1 MKQLILI
8 FLIFVSFLLAGEN
21 DSHRIVK
28 NFLVDAMAEKYDIE
42 QSDVEM
48 KLYHLPELDFRNRKL
63 QIVNRSRDLEVGY
76 NRLKLQILKDGRVQ
90 NEIRI
95 TYTVKI
101 EILTPVLTRDVKFG
115 RIITA
120 ADLSLEKRS
129 VSNNYDKYLRDTKI
143 PDNMIA
149 KTILRKGDILMKTD
163 LRTKPVI
170 DRGQDVAL
178 KVKSGNILIEMNGI
192 AKEEGSQGE
201 KIRVYNRET
210 RKHYFGIVESPQT
223 VVINIE

>member
-1 MKQLILI
+1 
-8 FLIFVSFLLAGEN
+8 
-21 DSHRIVK
+21 
-28 NFLVDAMAEKYDIE
+28 MAEKYDIE

-95 TYTVKI
+95 TYTAKI

>member
-1 MKQLILI
+1 MKRLI
-8 FLIFVSFLLAGEN
+8 FISLIFAFFLLAGEN
-21 DSHRIVK
+21 DSHGIVK
-28 NFLVDAMAEKYDIE
+28 NFLIDAMAEKYDIE

-48 KLYHLPELDFRNRKL
+48 KLYHLPELDFRNREL

-76 NRLKLQILKDGRVQ
+76 NRLKLQILKNDRVQ

-95 TYTVKI
+95 TYTAKI

-170 DRGQDVAL
+170 DRGQDVSL

-192 AKEEGSQGE
+192 AKEEGSRGE